1 MSESAQ
7 SVAQQ
12 LTEYVE
18 SQAEQLGQSP
28 EIEIT
33 CREED
38 GHWKIY
44 WEGGVEN
51 WAYAVSAGLGVYGI
65 DKDALPVDPM
75 EISGVWVEPEYS
87 FVLEIGE
94 Y

>member
-1 MSESAQ
+1 MSETAQ
-7 SVAQQ
+7 SVAQK
-12 LTEYVE
+12 LSEYVE
-18 SQAEQLGQSP
+18 SQAEELGQSP
-28 EIEIT
+28 DVEVTT
-33 CREED
+33 CEED

-65 DKDALPVDPM
+65 NKDVLPVDPM
-75 EISGVWVEPEYS
+75 DVSDVWVEPEYS
-87 FVLEIGE
+87 FVLEIGD